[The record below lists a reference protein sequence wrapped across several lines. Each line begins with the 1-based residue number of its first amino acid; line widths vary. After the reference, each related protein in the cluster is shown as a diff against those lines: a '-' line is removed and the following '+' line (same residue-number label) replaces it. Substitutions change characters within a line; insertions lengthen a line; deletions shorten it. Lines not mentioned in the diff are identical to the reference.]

1 MQTLQKK
8 VFAKKF
14 MKKIRISNL
23 NTNFVT
29 KSFLKKVTQKRHV
42 ASVHERN
49 KLLECKLCEEK
60 LSEKC
65 HLNAHLPVHEKLV
78 KFVFINLLKRNTLFY

>member
-1 MQTLQKK
+1 
-8 VFAKKF
+8 

-23 NTNFVT
+23 NANFVT
-29 KSFLKKVTQKRHV
+29 KSFLKKVTWKRHV
-42 ASVHERN
+42 ASVHEGN

-65 HLNAHLPVHEKLV
+65 HLNAHLPVHEKL
-78 KFVFINLLKRNTLFY
+78 L

>member
-23 NTNFVT
+23 NANFVT
-29 KSFLKKVTQKRHV
+29 KSFLKKVTKKRHV

-78 KFVFINLLKRNTLFY
+78 KFVFINLLKRNTLF